1 MFFRFFSFHCTGQMI
16 QYTPVKL
23 YQGGVGMKSP
33 LAMDV
38 RGEFGGNCLTLL
50 PGRQRTLLLS
60 GDLDLARMSVV
71 SLRELSSL
79 GGNQ

>member
-1 MFFRFFSFHCTGQMI
+1 
-16 QYTPVKL
+16 
-23 YQGGVGMKSP
+23 MKSP
-33 LAMDV
+33 LAMVV
-38 RGEFGGNCLTLL
+38 RGEFDGNCLALL